1 MNLCLDVELRM
12 DDGGEGYGP
21 SSWLAAQDGLRTTV
35 ISIEETGPNG

>member
-21 SSWLAAQDGLRTTV
+21 SSWLAAQDGPRTTV